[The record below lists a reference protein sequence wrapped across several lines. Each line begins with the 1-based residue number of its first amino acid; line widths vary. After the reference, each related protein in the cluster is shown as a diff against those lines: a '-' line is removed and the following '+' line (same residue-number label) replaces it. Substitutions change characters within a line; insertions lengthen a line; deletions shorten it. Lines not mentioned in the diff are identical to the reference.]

1 MVGCDST
8 PYSRIA
14 SPQRRHLGGLSVSI
28 LVRGNAVIFDS
39 PRFAM
44 LAGAQH
50 EALEAFDE
58 FIVAGQIG
66 PARFHVD
73 EIGLHRGVGRLR
85 GALTAVGRPLQAG
98 GDMMT
103 EFLEHFGALLEKY
116 RMSLPR

>member
-14 SPQRRHLGGLSVSI
+14 SPQRGHLGGLSVSI
-28 LVRGNAVIFDS
+28 LVRGNAVIFNN

-50 EALEAFDE
+50 EPLEAFDE

-66 PARFHVD
+66 PAGLHG
-73 EIGLHRGVGRLR
+73 EQIGLHRGVGRLR
-85 GALTAVGRPLQAG
+85 GALTTVGRPLQAS

-103 EFLEHFGALLEKY
+103 EFLEHLW
-116 RMSLPR
+116 RS